1 MKKKMT
7 AKKIQLFIL
16 GGLIVFLMVAAIIAP
31 LIAPNDPYLVN
42 MGNILKPPG
51 GEYPLGTD
59 DLGRCIFTRIL
70 YGAKTSIFSS
80 LIVVLVVFV
89 AGTLIGISSAFIG
102 GVYESVVMRI
112 ITIFQAFPGFILA
125 MAIAGMLGTGLRN
138 GILSLCLVYW
148 TSYARVARSLTL
160 EMRGKDYIRSAQISG
175 AGSFRIMVR
184 HIFPN
189 ITAPLLVMA
198 ALDVGG
204 VVLALAGLSFV
215 GLSGQRPTAEW
226 GLMMNDSR
234 QYLQIAPWTVI
245 FPGIALLILVILFNL
260 FADTL
265 RDVLDVKKINK
276 SEMKRSLRWARKLRK
291 QQA

>member
-1 MKKKMT
+1 MKKGMT
-7 AKKIQLFIL
+7 AKKVQLFIF
-16 GGLIVFLMVAAIIAP
+16 GGLIVFIMIMALIAP
-31 LIAPNDPYLVN
+31 IIAPNDPYLVN

-51 GEYPLGTD
+51 KGYLLGTD
-59 DLGRCIFTRIL
+59 DLGRCIFSRIL
-70 YGAKTSIFSS
+70 YGATASVFSS
-80 LIVVLVVFV
+80 LLVVIIVFI

-102 GVYESVVMRI
+102 GVYEAVIMRI

-175 AGSFRIMVR
+175 AGNLRIMIR

-189 ITAPLLVMA
+189 IIAPLLVMA

-204 VVLALAGLSFV
+204 VILSLAGLSFV

-265 RDVLDVKKINK
+265 RDVMDVKRINK
-276 SEMKRSLRWARKLRK
+276 SEMKRSLRWARKLRR